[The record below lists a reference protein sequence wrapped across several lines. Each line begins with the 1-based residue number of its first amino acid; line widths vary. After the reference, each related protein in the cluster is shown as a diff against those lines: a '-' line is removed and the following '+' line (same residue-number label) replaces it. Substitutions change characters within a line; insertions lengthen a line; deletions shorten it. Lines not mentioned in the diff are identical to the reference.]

1 MRMVVLGLHG
11 WALCLVLLLAAG
23 VASAAGPA
31 TSPAPVRVS
40 YDEVLAAMRAST
52 GYDRLATANGGRL
65 QSEVLLRLA
74 RAARERAPDGPP
86 LLVGHEDWYRALLDV
101 TGVDEAHAPV
111 YAQLAYRHGQDVMAE
126 YVAGRVV
133 KDAGQGRAPV
143 AALNVTIFWPDAPGA
158 PREYT
163 YEDTRS
169 TPHLR
174 VTNHRLITYRLLDF
188 GDEVAFEEIEGLYGR
203 PTSGALGLLFGI
215 LGDARIVEYRM
226 AIGPGG
232 VQVSRGRARKG
243 FFEVATT
250 ATIQP
255 DGGSARGVPADP
267 VLRAIEE
274 RLERPLTVRYVPR

>member
-1 MRMVVLGLHG
+1 MVAALFAGLAFASVPPPVPSAVLVPY
-11 WALCLVLLLAAG
+11 A
-23 VASAAGPA
+23 
-31 TSPAPVRVS
+31 RVV
-40 YDEVLAAMRAST
+40 EAMRAST

-86 LLVGHEDWYRALLDV
+86 LLVGHEDWYRALLEV
-101 TGVDEAHAPV
+101 AGVDEAHAPV
-111 YAQLAYRHGQDVMAE
+111 YAQLAHRHGQDVIAE
-126 YVAGRVV
+126 YAAGRVV
-133 KDAGQGRAPV
+133 KDAGDGPAPV
-143 AALNVTIFWPDAPGA
+143 AALNITIFWPDAPGA

-169 TPHLR
+169 TVHLR

-188 GDEVAFEEIEGLYGR
+188 GDQVAFEEIEGLYGR
-203 PTSGALGLLFGI
+203 PTSGALGLLFGV

-226 AIGPGG
+226 GIGPGG

-255 DGGSARGVPADP
+255 DGRSARGVPSDP